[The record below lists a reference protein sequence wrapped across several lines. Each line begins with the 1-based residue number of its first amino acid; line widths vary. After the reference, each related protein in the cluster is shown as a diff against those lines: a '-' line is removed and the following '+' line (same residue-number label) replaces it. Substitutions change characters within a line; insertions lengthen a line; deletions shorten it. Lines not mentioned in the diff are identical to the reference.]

1 MNREAST
8 SDSAENDP
16 EISLAEFQQLI
27 RRMYHE
33 KDAERGIDGTFM
45 WLAEEFGELAAALRG
60 GNRKEQ
66 QEEFAD
72 VLAWL
77 ATIANIAN
85 IDLTEAI
92 RTKYGSGCPGCDRL
106 VCDCCDS
113 EKP

>member
-1 MNREAST
+1 MNREVST
-8 SDSAENDP
+8 SDSAESDS

-27 RRMYHE
+27 RRMYYE

-85 IDLTEAI
+85 IDLTELEAVA
-92 RTKYGSGCPGCDRL
+92 KSN
-106 VCDCCDS
+106 
-113 EKP
+113 